1 MSFNNQVY
9 DKNYPGSGFI
19 NNGNG
24 QIFNHHGGIVVLWGY
39 GNFGGGNLKLQFTSD
54 QDVTWNDF
62 GPQNA
67 VATLLSAAGSNAFY
81 IPPGRYRVS
90 LSGATSPAAFYGI
103 GDANGP

>member
-24 QIFNHHGGIVVLWGY
+24 TAFNHHGGRVVLIGWGT
-39 GNFGGGNLKLQFTSD
+39 FGGGNLKLQFTND
-54 QDVTWNDF
+54 NDTTWQDF
-62 GPQNA
+62 GVQNT
-67 VATLLSAAGSNAFY
+67 VPTLLAAAGSNAFY
-81 IPPGRYRVS
+81 IPPGRYRIA
-90 LSGATSPAAFYGI
+90 LSGATAPACFYAL